1 MVNDLKE
8 NEKKTKSKYG
18 VFNGNT
24 ISQDTFGVEKS
35 LVIKK
40 IDSTEEDFTIEK
52 IKEHN
57 PADSNTMIVDEHT
70 ILNDRK
76 TKSLNK
82 TTKLVI
88 IIFGVLTLVAL
99 LLFIILKYAV

>member
-52 IKEHN
+52 IKEQ
-57 PADSNTMIVDEHT
+57 SC
-70 ILNDRK
+70 
-76 TKSLNK
+76 
-82 TTKLVI
+82 
-88 IIFGVLTLVAL
+88 
-99 LLFIILKYAV
+99 